1 MTQLQRL
8 LAALALGAAT
18 LATSAHEFKLGAI
31 TIGHPYARTTA
42 PGQPTGGGFL
52 KLVNQGA
59 SADKLLSA
67 TADVSSRVEL
77 HTMRMEGDVMR
88 MRQVDA
94 IELPAGG
101 SVELKPGGMHLMFV
115 ELKAPLKAGDKF
127 PLVLRFEKAGEVTV
141 TVNVEAP
148 KTDAASAHE
157 HKH

>member
-148 KTDAASAHE
+148 KADAAPAHE
-157 HKH
+157 HRH

>member
-1 MTQLQRL
+1 MTLASRFAAVAVL
-8 LAALALGAAT
+8 SLAALAAQ
-18 LATSAHEFKLGAI
+18 AHSFKVGELK
-31 TIGHPYARTTA
+31 IGHPYARATVA
-42 PGQPTGGGFL
+42 GQPTGGGY
-52 KLVNQGA
+52 LVLENHGTAGDRLVSA
-59 SADKLLSA
+59 SAQVSA
-67 TADVSSRVEL
+67 RVEL
-77 HTMRMEGDVMR
+77 HSMSMEGDVMR

-101 SVELKPGGMHLMFV
+101 TVELRPGGMHLMFV

-148 KTDAASAHE
+148 KADATPAHE